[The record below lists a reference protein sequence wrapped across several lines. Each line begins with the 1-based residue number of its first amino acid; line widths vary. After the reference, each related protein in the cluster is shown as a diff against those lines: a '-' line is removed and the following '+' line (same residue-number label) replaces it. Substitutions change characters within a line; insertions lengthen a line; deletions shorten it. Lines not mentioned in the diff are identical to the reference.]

1 MLHSILRDV
10 WLEIS
15 TNRKSGGDE
24 WTDEDTYIRDGSSRG
39 RSISEINVLFLR
51 RFEPFRGFSR
61 VRNAVELRDKGD
73 HYIKK
78 VRRILSADLRS

>member
-1 MLHSILRDV
+1 MDG
-10 WLEIS
+10 WM
-15 TNRKSGGDE
+15 
-24 WTDEDTYIRDGSSRG
+24 DEDTYICDDSSSG
-39 RSISEINVLFLR
+39 RSISKINVLFLR

-78 VRRILSADLRS
+78 VRRILSADSRS